1 MNDAALIDALRSAQ
15 DRYAVR
21 NPSSRAQW
29 RLAAL
34 AMPGGNTRTIL
45 YFDPFPICMVR
56 GEGCHLFD
64 ADGHRYVDLL
74 GEYTV
79 GIYGHSNAII
89 RAAIVDALNGG
100 ISLSAHNEAEI
111 RLAHLIRERYR
122 SMELVRFTNSG
133 TEANLMAIAT
143 AIAFT
148 GRRRILVFAGAYH
161 GSVLKFGGAP
171 SAINVP
177 YDFLIAPYNDLE
189 ATRTLLRAHAG
200 ELAAVL
206 VEPMLGSAGCIPG
219 DPSFLAMLAQESRA
233 AGALLIF
240 DEIQTAR
247 LSAGGRQALLGI
259 RPDLTTLGKYHGGG
273 LSFGA
278 FGGRAEVMSLYD
290 PRNPKHLSHAGTFNN
305 NVLSMAAGYAG
316 LSQVATAEAL
326 DRLNRRGDALR
337 EELTR
342 LFADTGTGLRVSG
355 LGSLLTLHAGGT
367 PSPNPAAGAL
377 LFFDLLERGFY
388 TATRGLVALSLAI
401 EDRHIG
407 EFVEAMRE
415 IVASRA
421 GLL

>member
-1 MNDAALIDALRSAQ
+1 VNNTALSDALCSAKE
-15 DRYAVR
+15 RYAAR
-21 NPSSRAQW
+21 NPASRAQW
-29 RLAAL
+29 QLAAR

-45 YFDPFPICMVR
+45 YFDPFPLCMVR

-74 GEYTV
+74 GEYTA
-79 GIYGHSNAII
+79 GIFGHSNPVI
-89 RAAIVDALNGG
+89 RAAVIDALNGG

-111 RLAHLIRERYR
+111 RLANLIRERYA

-143 AIAFT
+143 ATAFT

-171 SAINVP
+171 SPINVP
-177 YDFLIAPYNDLE
+177 HDFLIAPYNDIG
-189 ATRTLLRAHAG
+189 AARTLLRKYAG

-219 DPSFLAMLAQESRA
+219 DPPFLSMLADESRA
-233 AGALLIF
+233 AGAMLIF
-240 DEIQTAR
+240 DEIQTSR

-278 FGGRAEVMSLYD
+278 FGGRADVMSLYD
-290 PRNPKHLSHAGTFNN
+290 PRNPQHLSHAGTFNN

-316 LSQVATAEAL
+316 LSAVATSEAL
-326 DRLNRRGDALR
+326 DRLNRRGDSLR

-342 LFADTGTGLRVSG
+342 LFAETAAGLRVSG
-355 LGSLLTLHAGGT
+355 LGSLLTLHAGGL
-367 PSPNPAAGAL
+367 PSSNPTAGAL

-388 TATRGLVALSLAI
+388 AAPRGLIALSLAI
-401 EDRHIG
+401 EDLHVRA
-407 EFVEAMRE
+407 FLDAMRD
-415 IVASRA
+415 IVAKRA